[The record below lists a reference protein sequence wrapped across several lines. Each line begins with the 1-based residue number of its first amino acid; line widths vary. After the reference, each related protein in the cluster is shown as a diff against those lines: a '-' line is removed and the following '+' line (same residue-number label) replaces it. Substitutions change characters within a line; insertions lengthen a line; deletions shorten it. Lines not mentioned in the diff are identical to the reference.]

1 MNTGLILD
9 ATDEEIDRLDAD
21 YLTLPQTI
29 TLLYSIGLFKEFD
42 KQDENKF
49 WNLLKEGAAVHAYKE
64 NGRWRMGKS
73 SFKNDKRI
81 GISKL

>member
-49 WNLLKEGAAVHAYKE
+49 
-64 NGRWRMGKS
+64 
-73 SFKNDKRI
+73 
-81 GISKL
+81 